1 MIEYKEF
8 FLDNGLQVILHSDTT
23 TPLAAVNLLY
33 RVGSRD
39 EDPEKTGF
47 AHLFEHLMFGGSVN
61 IPVYDEPL
69 QKAGGE
75 NNAFT
80 NNDFTDYYI
89 TIPSQNIETAFW
101 LESDRML
108 DLAFSQKSLEVQ
120 RKVVTEEFGQRYLNQ
135 PYGDI
140 WLLLRPLAYQVHP
153 YRWPTIG
160 MDVSHIAGAKMED
173 VEAFYRRYYR
183 PSNAIL
189 TIAGDFDEARVR
201 VLSERWFGQI
211 SKGPALPN
219 VYPSEPVQGQR
230 RFLEVEREV
239 PADMIIKAYQMVPR
253 MHPGFHATD
262 LLSDVLS
269 NGRSSRLFR
278 RLVMDNRSFS
288 EVDAFITGDMD
299 AGLFVLT
306 GKPSEGISLASA
318 EAILDE
324 QIDEIMHS
332 GPEEHE
338 LEKVKNKAEAAW
350 EFSNVSILNRA
361 MQLSVAA
368 MMGDTSLVN
377 SETDRIRAVSADD
390 IRNVAAEMFRSENA
404 SVIYYRS
411 KNHSS

>member
-1 MIEYKEF
+1 
-8 FLDNGLQVILHSDTT
+8 
-23 TPLAAVNLLY
+23 
-33 RVGSRD
+33 
-39 EDPEKTGF
+39 
-47 AHLFEHLMFGGSVN
+47 
-61 IPVYDEPL
+61 
-69 QKAGGE
+69 
-75 NNAFT
+75 
-80 NNDFTDYYI
+80 
-89 TIPSQNIETAFW
+89 
-101 LESDRML
+101 ML

-211 SKGPALPN
+211 SKGPAHPN
-219 VYPSEPVQGQR
+219 VYPVEPVQGQR

-239 PADMIIKAYQMVPR
+239 PADMIIKAYHMVPR
-253 MHPGFHATD
+253 IHPWYHAAD

-278 RLVMDNRSFS
+278 RLVMENRSFS

-306 GKPSEGISLASA
+306 GKPSEGISLVSA

-390 IRNVAAEMFRSENA
+390 IRNVASEMLRSENA